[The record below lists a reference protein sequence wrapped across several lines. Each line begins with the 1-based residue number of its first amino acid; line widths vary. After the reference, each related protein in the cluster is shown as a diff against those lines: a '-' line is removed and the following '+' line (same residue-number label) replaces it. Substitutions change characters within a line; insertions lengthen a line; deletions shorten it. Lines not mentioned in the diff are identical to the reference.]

1 MISPKLVEVGRHIN
15 IEILTL
21 SEVKNISGQQGNFE
35 VALTQ
40 HPRYVDMDKCI
51 ACGACSEKCPM
62 RVPNEYDSGL
72 AKRKAIY
79 VQYAQAVPLKYA
91 IDDNKCIFLTKGK
104 CKKCESVCPTD
115 AINYEDQPKELTLNV
130 GAVIMSSGCTP
141 YDPATHDVYGYKS
154 SKNIITSL
162 EFERILSSS
171 GPYGG
176 HLVRPSDKQEP
187 KKIAWLQCIGSRD
200 VHIGANGY
208 CSAVCCTYAIKEAML
223 AKEHSKDPL
232 DTAIFYMDI
241 RTTGKDFERYY
252 NRAKDQYGVRF
263 VKSKITH
270 ILPTDSGEQLIRYFD
285 ESGKR
290 VEDTFDMVVLS
301 VGLGVNPSAALLAN
315 GIDIQM
321 DDYHFVTTNSF
332 EPVQTSRTG
341 IFVCGAFEAPK
352 DIPSSVIEAS
362 ASAGFAGSQL
372 AESRWSLTKKPEI
385 PVETD
390 TRGVPPRIGVFV
402 CCCGTNIAGV
412 IDVPAVVEYAK
423 TLEHV
428 VYSEINLFSC
438 SQDTQDNMAAI
449 IKEKGLNRVVVSA
462 CTPKTHEPL
471 FQETLI
477 NAGLNKY
484 VFEMTNIRNQC
495 SWVNKNNPEM
505 ATEKAKDLVRMS
517 VAKVALMEP
526 LQESL
531 LQINQTALVIG
542 GGIAG
547 ITAAQS
553 LSAQG
558 YHTVVIDKKDHLG
571 GNAVHVHETWLG
583 EDVSK
588 NLNEMIADIQAD
600 GNIDIYTGSEI
611 IQVDGYVGNFKTTIQ
626 MAHGTQE
633 IEHGVTII
641 ASGAKEHT
649 PDQYL
654 YGEDDRVMTGLEL
667 DRKLIDNDPA
677 VSEINSAL
685 FIQCVGSRIP
695 ERPYCS
701 KLCCTHSI
709 RNALQLKTRRPEM
722 DVYILYQDLRAYG
735 LREDLYR
742 KAREAGIQFIRY
754 HAEQGLDVRQEDD
767 ALKVRF
773 SDTVLRRKME
783 ITPEMII
790 LASAIVAPEENP
802 LSQQFKVTLNDD
814 GFFMEAHAKLRP
826 VDCATDGVFICGLA
840 HAPKPI
846 DESIAQAAAAAT
858 KAVTLLARKAIRTSG
873 TTAEVNP
880 AACSSCGVCV
890 SVCPYSAPSFIPES
904 ERFFP
909 GRAQIE
915 SVLCK
920 GCGLCVASCRSGA
933 IRLKGFD
940 NDQIFSQIFALSE
953 TG

>member
-1 MISPKLVEVGRHIN
+1 
-15 IEILTL
+15 
-21 SEVKNISGQQGNFE
+21 
-35 VALTQ
+35 LTQ

-51 ACGACSEKCPM
+51 ACGACTEKCPKK
-62 RVPNEYDSGL
+62 VANEYDEGL
-72 AKRKAIY
+72 SKRKAIY
-79 VQYAQAVPLKYA
+79 VQYPQAVPLKYA
-91 IDDNKCIFLTKGK
+91 IDASKCIYLTKGK
-104 CKKCESVCPTD
+104 CQLCEKICPTK
-115 AINYEDQPKELTLNV
+115 AINYEEKPKELTLQV
-130 GAVIMSSGCTP
+130 GAIILSGGSEP
-141 YDPATHDVYGYKS
+141 YDPATHDVYGYTS
-154 SKNIITSL
+154 SKDIITSL

-176 HLVRPSDKQEP
+176 HLVRPSDKKEP

-223 AKEHSKDPL
+223 AKEHSKEPL
-232 DTAIFYMDI
+232 DAAIFYMDI

-270 ILPTDSGEQLIRYFD
+270 IVPTDGGEQLIRYFD
-285 ESGKR
+285 ESGNR
-290 VEDTFDMVVLS
+290 VEDAFDMVVLS
-301 VGLGVNPSAALLAN
+301 IGLGVSPSAALLAG
-315 GIDIQM
+315 GIDIGM
-321 DDYHFVTTNSF
+321 DAYHFVTTNSF
-332 EPVQTSRTG
+332 EPVQTSRPG
-341 IFVCGAFEAPK
+341 IFVCGSLEAPK

-362 ASAGFAGSQL
+362 ASAGVAGSQL
-372 AESRWSLTKKPEI
+372 SQARWSLTKQKEI
-385 PVETD
+385 PAETD
-390 TRGVPPRIGVFV
+390 IRGIPPRIGVFV

-412 IDVPAVVEYAK
+412 IDVPAVVAYAK
-423 TLEHV
+423 TLDHV
-428 VYSEINLFSC
+428 VYSELNLFSC
-438 SQDTQDNMAAI
+438 SQDTQDNMATI

-471 FQETLI
+471 FQETLT

-495 SWVNKNNPEM
+495 SWVNKNNPAL

-517 VAKVALMEP
+517 VAKVARMEP
-526 LQESL
+526 LSESL
-531 LQINQTALVIG
+531 LEINQSALVIG

-558 YHTVVIDKKDHLG
+558 YHTVVIDKNDRLG
-571 GNAVHVHETWLG
+571 GNAIHVHETWLG
-583 EDVSK
+583 ENVAH
-588 NLNEMIADIQAD
+588 NLNAMIADIQAD
-600 GNIDIYTGSEI
+600 DNIDIFTSSEI
-611 IQVDGYVGNFKTTIQ
+611 TQVDGYVGNFKTTIQ
-626 MAHGTQE
+626 MADATKE
-633 IEHGVTII
+633 IVHGVTII
-641 ASGAKEHT
+641 ASGAQEHT

-654 YGEDDRVMTGLEL
+654 YGEDERVLTGLEL
-667 DRKLIDNDPA
+667 DRRLIENDPA
-677 VSEINSAL
+677 IPLIKTAL
-685 FIQCVGSRIP
+685 FIQCVGSRIAQ
-695 ERPYCS
+695 RPYCS

-709 RNALQLKTRRPEM
+709 RNALQLKTRNPEM
-722 DVYILYQDLRAYG
+722 DIYILYQDLRAYG

-754 HAEQGLDVRQEDD
+754 NPDQGIDVGQDNE

-783 ITPEMII
+783 ITPELIV
-790 LASAIVAPEENP
+790 LASAIIAPEENP
-802 LSQQFKVTLNDD
+802 LSQQYKVTLNDD

-846 DESIAQAAAAAT
+846 DESIAQALAAAT
-858 KAVTLLARKAIRTSG
+858 KAVTLLARKTIRTSG
-873 TTAEVNP
+873 TTAQVDP
-880 AACSSCGVCV
+880 MACSGCGVCV

-904 ERFFP
+904 DRRFP

-940 NDQIFSQIFALSE
+940 NNQIFSQIYALTE

>member
-1 MISPKLVEVGRHIN
+1 MISPKLVEVGRHNN

-21 SEVKNISGQQGNFE
+21 SEVNDITGEAGNFE
-35 VALTQ
+35 VSLTQ

-51 ACGACSEKCPM
+51 ACGACSEKCPR
-62 RVPNEYDSGL
+62 RVGSEYDAGL
-72 AKRKAIY
+72 AKRRAIY
-79 VQYAQAVPLKYA
+79 VPYAQAVPLKYA
-91 IDDNKCIFLTKGK
+91 IDDTKCIYLTKGK
-104 CKKCESVCPTD
+104 CKKCEEVCPTD
-115 AINYEDQPKELTLNV
+115 AVFYEDQAKELKINV
-130 GAVIMSSGCTP
+130 GAVIMSGGSKP
-141 YDPATHDVYGYKS
+141 YDPAAHDVYGYTS
-154 SKNIITSL
+154 SKNIVTSL

-176 HLVRPSDKQEP
+176 HLVRPSDKKEP

-208 CSAVCCTYAIKEAML
+208 CSAVCCTYAVKEAML

-232 DTAIFYMDI
+232 DAAIFYMDM

-270 ILPTDSGEQLIRYFD
+270 ILPTESGEQLIRYYD
-285 ESGKR
+285 ESGNR
-290 VEDTFDMVVLS
+290 VEDAFDMVVLS
-301 VGLGVNPSAALLAN
+301 IGLGASPSAALLAS
-315 GIDIQM
+315 GIDIGL
-321 DDYHFVTTNSF
+321 DEYNFVTTNSF
-332 EPVQTSRTG
+332 EPVQTSRPG
-341 IFVCGAFEAPK
+341 IYVSGVLEAPK

-372 AESRWSLTKKPEI
+372 AAARWSMTKEKETPA
-385 PVETD
+385 ETD

-438 SQDTQDNMAAI
+438 SQDTQDNMAKI
-449 IKEKGLNRVVVSA
+449 IREKNLNRVVVSA

-495 SWVNKNNPEM
+495 SWVNKNNPEL

-517 VAKVALMEP
+517 VAKVALMQP
-526 LQESL
+526 LDESVL
-531 LQINQTALVIG
+531 EINQTALVIG

-558 YHTVVIDKKDHLG
+558 YHTVVIEKKDGLG
-571 GNAVHVHETWLG
+571 GNARNVHETWLG
-583 EDVSK
+583 EDVGG
-588 NLNEMIADIQAD
+588 NLNRMIADVESD
-600 GNIDIYTGSEI
+600 PKIDIHTGATI
-611 IQVDGYVGNFKTTIQ
+611 TQVDGYVGNFKTTIQ
-626 MAHGTQE
+626 KGEKTEE
-633 IEHGVTII
+633 IVHGVTIL
-641 ASGAKEHT
+641 ASGASERA

-654 YGEDDRVMTGLEL
+654 YGEDERVMTGLEL
-667 DRKLIDNDPA
+667 DRRLIENDPA
-677 VSEINSAL
+677 IDDATSVL

-709 RNALQLKTRRPEM
+709 RNALQLKTRNPEM

-754 HAEQGLDVRQEDD
+754 NTELGLEVDHDGTD
-767 ALKVRF
+767 LKVRF
-773 SDTVLRRKME
+773 TDTVLRRKME
-783 ITPEMII
+783 IMPEMIV
-790 LASAIVAPEENP
+790 LASAIVPPKENP
-802 LSQQFKVTLNDD
+802 LAQQFKVTLNDD

-846 DESIAQAAAAAT
+846 DESISQAVAAAT
-858 KAVTLLARKAIRTSG
+858 KAVTLLARKQIRTSG
-873 TTAEVNP
+873 TTAEVDP
-880 AACSSCGVCV
+880 MVCSGCGVCA
-890 SVCPYSAPSFIPES
+890 SVCPYSAPSLIPMTEK
-904 ERFFP
+904 RFA
-909 GRAQIE
+909 GKAQIE

-940 NDQIFSQIFALSE
+940 NDQIFSQIFAMSRA
-953 TG
+953 G

>member
-1 MISPKLVEVGRHIN
+1 
-15 IEILTL
+15 
-21 SEVKNISGQQGNFE
+21 
-35 VALTQ
+35 
-40 HPRYVDMDKCI
+40 MDKCI
-51 ACGACSEKCPM
+51 ACGACAEKCPR
-62 RVPNEYDSGL
+62 RVGSEYDAGL
-72 AKRKAIY
+72 AKRRAIY
-79 VQYAQAVPLKYA
+79 VPYAQAVPLKYA
-91 IDDNKCIFLTKGK
+91 IDDTKCIYLTKGR
-104 CKKCESVCPTD
+104 CKKCEEVCPAD
-115 AINYEDQPKELTLNV
+115 AIFYEDQAKELKLKV
-130 GAVIMSSGCTP
+130 GAVIMSGGSKP
-141 YDPATHDVYGYKS
+141 YDPLTHDVYGYKS
-154 SKNIITSL
+154 SKNIVTSL

-176 HLVRPSDKQEP
+176 HLVRPSDKKEP
-187 KKIAWLQCIGSRD
+187 SKIAWLQCIGSRD

-208 CSAVCCTYAIKEAML
+208 CSAVCCTYAVKEAML
-223 AKEHSKDPL
+223 AKEHSDGDL
-232 DTAIFYMDI
+232 DTAIFYMDM

-270 ILPTDSGEQLIRYFD
+270 ILPTESGEQMIRYYD
-285 ESGKR
+285 ESGNR
-290 VEDTFDMVVLS
+290 VEDSFDMVVLS
-301 VGLGVNPSAALLAN
+301 VGLGVSPTASLLAG
-315 GIDIQM
+315 GIDIGM
-321 DDYHFVTTNSF
+321 DNYNFVTTNSF
-332 EPVQTSRTG
+332 EPVKTSRLG
-341 IFVCGAFEAPK
+341 IYVSGVLEAPK

-372 AESRWSLTKKPEI
+372 AESRWSLTQKKEMPS
-385 PVETD
+385 ETD

-423 TLEHV
+423 TLDNV
-428 VYSEINLFSC
+428 VYSEINMFSC
-438 SQDTQDNMAAI
+438 SQDTQDNMAKI
-449 IKEKGLNRVVVSA
+449 IKEKNLNRVVVSA

-495 SWVNKNNPEM
+495 SWVNKNDPAM
-505 ATEKAKDLVRMS
+505 ATDKAKDLVRMS

-526 LQESL
+526 LDESM

-558 YHTVVIDKKDHLG
+558 YHTVVLEKNDRLG
-571 GNAVHVHETWLG
+571 GNAVHVHETWMG
-583 EDVSK
+583 ENVPAQ
-588 NLNEMIADIQAD
+588 LNRMIADIQQD
-600 GNIDIYTGSEI
+600 PNIDIFTNADI
-611 IQVDGYVGNFKTTIQ
+611 TQVDGYVGNFKTTIQ
-626 MAHGTQE
+626 MGDKTEE
-633 IEHGVTII
+633 IEHGVTIL
-641 ASGAKEHT
+641 ASGAGEHT

-654 YGEDDRVMTGLEL
+654 YGEDERVMTGLEL
-667 DRKLIDNDPA
+667 DRRMIENDPA
-677 VSEINSAL
+677 IAGKTSAL

-709 RNALQLKTRRPEM
+709 RNALQLKTLNPEM

-742 KAREAGIQFIRY
+742 KARESGVQFIRY
-754 HAEQGLDVRQEDD
+754 RQEQGLDVRAEGTD
-767 ALKVRF
+767 LKVRF
-773 SDTVLRRKME
+773 TDTVLRRKME
-783 ITPEMII
+783 ITPEMVV
-790 LASAIVAPEENP
+790 LASAIVPPAENP

-846 DESIAQAAAAAT
+846 DESISQAAAAAT
-858 KAVTLLARKAIRTSG
+858 KAVSLLARKAIRTSG
-873 TTAEVNP
+873 TTAQAEP
-880 AACSSCGVCV
+880 MACSGCGVCV
-890 SVCPYSAPSFIPES
+890 SVCPYSAPSLIPAS
-904 ERFFP
+904 DKRFA
-909 GRAQIE
+909 GKAQIE

-940 NDQIFSQIFALSE
+940 NDQIFSQIFALSG

>member
-21 SEVKNISGQQGNFE
+21 SVVNSIAGEEGNFE
-35 VALTQ
+35 VSLTQ

-51 ACGACSEKCPM
+51 ACGACSEKCP
-62 RVPNEYDSGL
+62 RKVASEYDASL
-72 AKRKAIY
+72 AKRKAVY
-79 VQYAQAVPLKYA
+79 VPYAQAVPLKYA
-91 IDDNKCIFLTKGK
+91 IDDKKCIYLTKGR
-104 CKKCESVCPTD
+104 CKKCEEVCPTD
-115 AINYEDQPKELTLNV
+115 AIFYEDQAKELTLNV
-130 GAVIMSSGCTP
+130 GAVIMSGGSEP

-154 SKNIITSL
+154 SKNIVTSL

-176 HLVRPSDKQEP
+176 HLVRPSDKKEP

-208 CSAVCCTYAIKEAML
+208 CSAVCCTYAVKEAML
-223 AKEHSKDPL
+223 AKEHSDDDL
-232 DTAIFYMDI
+232 DTAIFYMDMRI
-241 RTTGKDFERYY
+241 TGKDFERYY

-270 ILPTDSGEQLIRYFD
+270 ILPTDSGEQLIRYYD
-285 ESGKR
+285 ESGNR
-290 VEDTFDMVVLS
+290 VEDAFDMVVLS
-301 VGLGVNPSAALLAN
+301 VGLGVSPSAALLAS
-315 GIDIQM
+315 GIDIGM
-321 DDYHFVTTNSF
+321 DLYNFVTTNSF
-332 EPVQTSRTG
+332 EPVQTSRPG
-341 IFVCGAFEAPK
+341 IFVCGSLEAPK

-372 AESRWSLTKKPEI
+372 AESRWSLTKKKETPE
-385 PVETD
+385 ETD

-423 TLEHV
+423 TLDNV

-438 SQDTQDNMAAI
+438 SQDTQDNMATI

-495 SWVNKNNPEM
+495 SWVNKNDPAK

-517 VAKVALMEP
+517 VAKVALMKP
-526 LQESL
+526 LDESL

-558 YHTVVIDKKDHLG
+558 YHTVVIEKNDHLG
-571 GNAVHVHETWLG
+571 GNAIHVHETWMG
-583 EDVSK
+583 ENVSQ
-588 NLNEMIADIQAD
+588 NLNRMIADIQAD
-600 GNIDIYTGSEI
+600 DNIDIFTNAEI
-611 IQVDGYVGNFKTTIQ
+611 TQVDGYVGNFKTTIQ
-626 MAHGTQE
+626 MADETEE
-633 IEHGVTII
+633 IEHGVTIM

-649 PDQYL
+649 PDQYI
-654 YGEDDRVMTGLEL
+654 YGQDDRVMTGLEL
-667 DRKLIDNDPA
+667 DRKLIGNDPA
-677 VSEINSAL
+677 ISQIKTAL

-709 RNALQLKTRRPEM
+709 RNALQLKTRNPEM

-742 KAREAGIQFIRY
+742 KARETGVQFIRY
-754 HAEQGLDVRQEDD
+754 HADQGVDIQQENDD
-767 ALKVRF
+767 LKVRF
-773 SDTVLRRKME
+773 SDTVVRRKME
-783 ITPEMII
+783 ITPEII
-790 LASAIVAPEENP
+790 VLASAIIPPEDNP
-802 LSQQFKVTLNDD
+802 LSQQFKVPLNDD

-858 KAVTLLARKAIRTSG
+858 KAVTLLARKTIFTSG
-873 TTAEVNP
+873 TVAETAP
-880 AACSSCGVCV
+880 AMCSQCGVCV
-890 SVCPYSAPSFIPES
+890 SVCPYSAPSFAEDGPWT
-904 ERFFP
+904 
-909 GRAQIE
+909 GRARINP
-915 SVLCK
+915 VLCK
-920 GCGLCVASCRSGA
+920 GCGICVASCRSGA
-933 IRLKGFD
+933 IHLKGFD
-940 NDQIFSQIFALSE
+940 NDQIFSQIFTMSE
-953 TG
+953 AV